1 MMIIKSLNFGE
12 SWKKEEDIQ
21 SSTLEV
27 SKFCRTQFL
36 NAFDELQTL

>member
-1 MMIIKSLNFGE
+1 MMIIKSLNFEE

-27 SKFCRTQFL
+27 SKLCRTQFL
-36 NAFDELQTL
+36 YASDKLKT